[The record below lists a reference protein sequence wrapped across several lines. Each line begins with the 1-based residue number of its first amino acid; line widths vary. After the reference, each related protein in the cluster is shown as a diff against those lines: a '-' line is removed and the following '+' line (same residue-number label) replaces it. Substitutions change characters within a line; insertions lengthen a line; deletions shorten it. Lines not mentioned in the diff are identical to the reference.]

1 MNFKKNLKKKLY
13 RLCNLKNQL
22 EIVGYK
28 FKIFICYVSIEIYS
42 LKRKKNDLIKVFFN
56 RIEKYKFNVL

>member
-42 LKRKKNDLIKVFFN
+42 LKRKKNDLS
-56 RIEKYKFNVL
+56 